1 MSLGEV
7 SCTLDEFLSVCCIF
21 GWPDKSPTKCEQ
33 VMDVQFLESYASMS
47 SINPCDNICLSCR
60 GSRRPWVLTL
70 GPRHLIK
77 VSFN

>member
-7 SCTLDEFLSVCCIF
+7 SRTQEEFPCVCCIF
-21 GWPDKSPTKCEQ
+21 GRPDKGPTKCEQ

-60 GSRRPWVLTL
+60 GSRKP
-70 GPRHLIK
+70 
-77 VSFN
+77 